1 MFVSERMTKNVSTV
15 TPEQSVSTAFQI
27 LKTKKYS
34 QLPVVDQN
42 GKLVGF
48 ITERILTEVS
58 PSKAT
63 SLSIFE
69 INYLLSKT
77 KVIDIMKT
85 KIFTISPESLIEEAA
100 LVMKINDIGSLPVV
114 DDSNKLVG
122 ILTRLDVFSAF
133 IDIMGVNDFGTRIA
147 LQVDDKLGTFADIS
161 LVIKEYGMNITHVN
175 NYTIG
180 NHVEII
186 LKLNTL
192 EVDDLLKTLE
202 NHNYKVLS
210 VNYNANKN
218 T

>member
-15 TPEQSVSTAFQI
+15 TPEESVSKAFQV
-27 LKTKKYS
+27 LKKKKYS
-34 QLPVVDQN
+34 QLPVVDEK

-48 ITERILTEVS
+48 ITEKILTEVS

-77 KVIDIMKT
+77 KVLDIMKT

-100 LVMKINDIGSLPVV
+100 LIMKTNDIGSLPVV
-114 DDSNKLVG
+114 DDSNVLVG
-122 ILTRLDVFSAF
+122 ILTRVDVFSAF
-133 IDIMGVNDFGTRIA
+133 VDIMGVNEFGTRIA

-161 LVIKEYGMNITHVN
+161 HIIKEYGMNITHVN
-175 NYTIG
+175 NYTVG
-180 NHVEII
+180 EHVEII

-192 EVDDLLKTLE
+192 EIDDLLKTLE
-202 NHNYKVLS
+202 KHDYKVLS
-210 VNYNANKN
+210 VTNNQIL
-218 T
+218 